1 MFPIMV
7 GLAIPVALVHVA
19 AAVLKTIQQSRE
31 GWSTP
36 CPPPMPPTKI
46 DPRWRTS
53 DVLGLAR
60 GIIVDHAFDRL
71 PILGD
76 ALMDAGCEDEAILRH
91 CRTQGQGDSW
101 LVGLLLGVE

>member
-1 MFPIMV
+1 MFPIML
-7 GLAIPVALVHVA
+7 GLVA
-19 AAVLKTIQQSRE
+19 AVIAKSIQERSERRTA
-31 GWSTP
+31 GL
-36 CPPPMPPTKI
+36 PPPIPPMQI

-60 GIIVDHAFDRL
+60 GISEDHAYERL

-91 CRTQGQGDSW
+91 CHAANTGESW
-101 LVGLLLGVE
+101 LVSLLLGKG